1 MGVTTLSTAALMAL
15 GILFVSTLA
24 RLLFRPR
31 SYRKTGNH
39 PLFRTKRPA
48 IDTGRF
54 FAAMPCDVNDAPPS
68 PVQMNILTD
77 KISPHGLPQVIDKRL
92 IR

>member
-1 MGVTTLSTAALMAL
+1 MITLFLEPNALRSTQS
-15 GILFVSTLA
+15 V
-24 RLLFRPR
+24 
-31 SYRKTGNH
+31 
-39 PLFRTKRPA
+39 
-48 IDTGRF
+48 F